1 METCL
6 NDRQPFRICKKED
19 VETAKNTA
27 DAAQKKANEAAES
40 AKKANENIGKLSD
53 NIGTESESEDGT
65 VWGKLKS
72 LSDDA
77 DSTSQ
82 DVSSL
87 MVDFV
92 HHSTERFDEIVTD
105 SSIVLEQSNAPTE
118 DGKIVFLA
126 SLGKFACF
134 VDNKYYPSWKGVD
147 AYMNTDRTHPH
158 ENKIYLFGNKTY
170 IYFAGALLSADSD
183 AIQLAASADLAA
195 KAAKKSAEDAQ
206 ATASSALSLANKA
219 LSVINVN
226 EICGG
231 SVYSLSAAIAAIT
244 ERENADNVTY
254 RKPGIVL
261 TYKIAEGE
269 WESKQF
275 AGSSLEGFATEANWT
290 DFGGAG
296 GDMTGKGAVLLVDEI
311 APLSNGY
318 YILQTAIDAL
328 TAYETANETECI
340 KPGVVIIYRTGK
352 ETFESKQLCASRA
365 DYNDLAAW
373 NDFGSAAGGTVETD
387 SEIIKDSV
395 NPVAGGAVYDAMPV
409 DVDGE
414 QAEDGTVRVYM
425 KDAEGFPLGDGFT
438 FAVGTGGGGGVAGTI
453 VYIYPQKT
461 SLYAALGTDDL
472 TIRLAILSRTGSGE
486 MVSYNN
492 IETLQLKDKSTGKR
506 LKRST

>member
-1 METCL
+1 MPGLCFL
-6 NDRQPFRICKKED
+6 
-19 VETAKNTA
+19 
-27 DAAQKKANEAAES
+27 
-40 AKKANENIGKLSD
+40 
-53 NIGTESESEDGT
+53 
-65 VWGKLKS
+65 
-72 LSDDA
+72 
-77 DSTSQ
+77 
-82 DVSSL
+82 
-87 MVDFV
+87 
-92 HHSTERFDEIVTD
+92 
-105 SSIVLEQSNAPTE
+105 PT
-118 DGKIVFLA
+118 
-126 SLGKFACF
+126 
-134 VDNKYYPSWKGVD
+134 P
-147 AYMNTDRTHPH
+147 
-158 ENKIYLFGNKTY
+158 
-170 IYFAGALLSADSD
+170 D

-414 QAEDGTVRVYM
+414 QAGRRNGACVHEGRGRVSAGRRFHLCSRNWWRWGRCRDNRVYLSA
-425 KDAEGFPLGDGFT
+425 KDLP
-438 FAVGTGGGGGVAGTI
+438 VC
-453 VYIYPQKT
+453 
-461 SLYAALGTDDL
+461 
-472 TIRLAILSRTGSGE
+472 RTR
-486 MVSYNN
+486 N
-492 IETLQLKDKSTGKR
+492 
-506 LKRST
+506 

>member
-1 METCL
+1 M
-6 NDRQPFRICKKED
+6 
-19 VETAKNTA
+19 
-27 DAAQKKANEAAES
+27 
-40 AKKANENIGKLSD
+40 
-53 NIGTESESEDGT
+53 
-65 VWGKLKS
+65 
-72 LSDDA
+72 
-77 DSTSQ
+77 
-82 DVSSL
+82 
-87 MVDFV
+87 
-92 HHSTERFDEIVTD
+92 
-105 SSIVLEQSNAPTE
+105 
-118 DGKIVFLA
+118 
-126 SLGKFACF
+126 
-134 VDNKYYPSWKGVD
+134 
-147 AYMNTDRTHPH
+147 
-158 ENKIYLFGNKTY
+158 
-170 IYFAGALLSADSD
+170 
-183 AIQLAASADLAA
+183 
-195 KAAKKSAEDAQ
+195 
-206 ATASSALSLANKA
+206 
-219 LSVINVN
+219 
-226 EICGG
+226 
-231 SVYSLSAAIAAIT
+231 
-244 ERENADNVTY
+244 
-254 RKPGIVL
+254 

-438 FAVGTGGGGGVAGTI
+438 FAVGTGGGGGRCRDNR
-453 VYIYPQKT
+453 VYLSAK
-461 SLYAALGTDDL
+461 DL
-472 TIRLAILSRTGSGE
+472 PVCRTR
-486 MVSYNN
+486 N
-492 IETLQLKDKSTGKR
+492 
-506 LKRST
+506 